1 MAIVGGLQS
10 AIPMVINGPTASSM
24 PLQTQ
29 GPPSGT
35 QSLDLNIAS
44 DPRNPLTLWLGNS
57 NANENLSLYINP
69 PISTTEAGYTM
80 YSAIQTMAVS
90 GTVNSGHAQSF
101 SLVLTSP
108 SSASG
113 TALIPLQITPTV
125 LDTSSGVLGMVV
137 AADGQNT
144 MPLFIPC
151 QSFGSGTTPLYIER
165 DFGAETTLFIKH
177 QMASGV
183 PDLAISGAYMNSG
196 DITLSIHAPFTNT
209 LNFYTDGY
217 LE

>member
-1 MAIVGGLQS
+1 MAIVGGLQG
-10 AIPMVINGPTASSM
+10 AIPMVINGPAASSM

-151 QSFGSGTTPLYIER
+151 QSGITQTAPLYIER

-177 QMASGV
+177 QMASGI

-196 DITLSIHAPFTNT
+196 DITLSIHAPFTDT

>member
-1 MAIVGGLQS
+1 MTIVGGIQS
-10 AIPMVINGPTASSM
+10 SMRMVIKGPAASSM
-24 PLQTQ
+24 ALQTK
-29 GPPSGT
+29 GPPGGT
-35 QSLDLNIAS
+35 QSVDLNIAA
-44 DPRNPLTLWLGNS
+44 DPRTPLTLWLGNS
-57 NANENLSLYINP
+57 NTNENVSLYINP

-90 GTVNSGHAQSF
+90 GTANSGHAQGF

-113 TALIPLQITPTV
+113 TALIPLQITPTAF
-125 LDTSSGVLGMVV
+125 DTSSGVLGMVV
-137 AADGQNT
+137 IADGQNV

-165 DFGAETTLFIKH
+165 DFGAETTLFIKN
-177 QMASGV
+177 ALTSGV
-183 PDLAISGAYMNSG
+183 SDLAISGAFMNSG
-196 DITLSIHAPFTNT
+196 DITLSIHAPVTDT
-209 LNFYTDGY
+209 LGFYTDGY

>member
-10 AIPMVINGPTASSM
+10 AIHMVINGPAASSM

-108 SSASG
+108 SSA
-113 TALIPLQITPTV
+113 TVAALIPLQITPTV

-137 AADGQNT
+137 AADGQNV

-177 QMASGV
+177 QMASGI

-196 DITLSIHAPFTNT
+196 DITLSIHAPFTDT